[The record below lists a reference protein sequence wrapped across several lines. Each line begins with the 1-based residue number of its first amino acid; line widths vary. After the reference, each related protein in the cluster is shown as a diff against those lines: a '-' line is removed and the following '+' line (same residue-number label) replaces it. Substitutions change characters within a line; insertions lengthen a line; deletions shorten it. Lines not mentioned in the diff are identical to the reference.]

1 MNVLY
6 VLGYYVPSN
15 KVVPA
20 EKLSRGSEVL
30 CVARGSLDT
39 VPSILIMKPTRCTN
53 FSKLFLEQNSTCF
66 GQFLCPSSG
75 VQHCKRSGCSILIPL
90 ASSQHNLYDVYLLL
104 CVQCQTPDDGQR
116 NCLKQVEFY
125 SKNKFEKLAYI
136 VGIITRIYHDAQSSE

>member
-53 FSKLFLEQNSTCF
+53 FSKLFLE
-66 GQFLCPSSG
+66 
-75 VQHCKRSGCSILIPL
+75 
-90 ASSQHNLYDVYLLL
+90 
-104 CVQCQTPDDGQR
+104 
-116 NCLKQVEFY
+116 
-125 SKNKFEKLAYI
+125 
-136 VGIITRIYHDAQSSE
+136 